1 MVKKMLSEAWE
12 AVQLPSFT
20 TQSSSFWVGVAYGIL
35 AFVLLVSGAA
45 GFYSS
50 YWFPSFLLLLA
61 GMLVGGLVYFLSLG
75 LTWLLLRVTKPVPNF
90 VILSLGGAIGALFLF
105 RFFSFRWPS
114 QIYQPTAL
122 VYLLISG
129 ILGGSLALL
138 IKNPRLAPNKRRGA
152 TIATIVSVSL
162 IICGIFWVGQEGKDV
177 YNTSFDRSAG
187 TTTLASLG
195 IKNPSESGKYSF
207 EHFTYGSG
215 TDQKRP
221 AFASAVKFQ
230 SNSVDAQLLLPDWK
244 GKKKKWRERYWGFGA
259 DAFPLNGRV
268 WMPAGEGPF
277 PLVLMVHGNHSME
290 DYSDE
295 GYAYLG
301 ELLASQ
307 GNIAVSVD
315 ENFLNG
321 TWSGDFRGKE
331 MPARAWLLLKHL
343 EQWSVW
349 SRDANHSLYQK
360 ADLDQVALIG
370 HSRGGE
376 AVSIAAAFNELPFFP
391 DNAQAVFNFRFGI
404 KGVVAIAP
412 TDYRYNRQMQLQN
425 VSYLSLQGSYDA
437 DEASFFGLRQYHR
450 VQLTDTSDYRFK
462 AGIYIHGANH
472 GQFNTTWDRTDF
484 GAPYNWLLNT
494 APIIPRVDQEQAAK
508 VFIGA
513 FAQMVFHA
521 NDGGNAYRPLFQH
534 TATAGNWLA
543 PGIYLGH
550 FKDTKANILA
560 DFESEIDL
568 AKEPNGILLKAPN
581 TQVWKEEQ
589 LLYRNDDKQGNNGLI
604 LAWDYGDTLKTD
616 SIASYQISFSDTF
629 SRKAQQLLLTIATG
643 DPGLLKNKE
652 GEMPD
657 LDFSIS
663 LTDTSGRVAQVVLSA
678 IKKVAPQLKVRYTK
692 IAQLDKGMFKKAW
705 EITPETFTI
714 PFNSFD
720 TTAGFNF
727 NAVQQIRMV
736 FDQVKKGVV
745 VLDEIGFSQ

>member
-1 MVKKMLSEAWE
+1 MVKKMLLEAW
-12 AVQLPSFT
+12 AAIQPPSFT
-20 TQSSSFWVGVAYGIL
+20 SQSSSFWVGTTYGIF
-35 AFVLLVSGAA
+35 AFVLIVSGAA
-45 GFYSS
+45 GFFSS
-50 YWFPSFLLLLA
+50 YWFSSILLLLT
-61 GMLVGGLVYFLSLG
+61 GMLAGALAYFFSTG
-75 LTWLLLRVTKPVPNF
+75 LTWLVLKITKPIPVF
-90 VILSLGGAIGALFLF
+90 VILSFVGAVGALFVF

-114 QIYQPTAL
+114 QLFQPTVLIYL
-122 VYLLISG
+122 VVSG

-138 IKNPRLAPNKRRGA
+138 LKNPHLTANKKRGA
-152 TIATIVSVSL
+152 TIATIICTIL
-162 IICGIFWVGQEGKDV
+162 IVGGTIWVGQEGKDV
-177 YNTSFDRSAG
+177 YPIAFDRSTG
-187 TTTLASLG
+187 ITPLASLG
-195 IKNPSESGKYSF
+195 IKNPSEAGKYTF

-215 TDQKRP
+215 TDHKRP
-221 AFASAVKFQ
+221 AFAADVKFQ
-230 SNSVDAQLLLPDWK
+230 SNRVDAQLLLPEWK

-268 WMPAGEGPF
+268 WMPEGEGPF

-295 GYAYLG
+295 GYGYLG

-349 SRDANHSLYQK
+349 SRDANHALYQK
-360 ADLDQVALIG
+360 ADLDQVILIG

-391 DNAQAVFNFRFGI
+391 DNANAVFNFRFGI
-404 KGVVAIAP
+404 KGVIAIAP

-425 VSYLSLQGSYDA
+425 VNYLSLQGSYDA

-450 VQLTDTSDYRFK
+450 VHFSDTTNYRFK

-494 APIIPRVDQEQAAK
+494 APIIPRVAQEQAAK

-513 FAQMVFHA
+513 FAQLVLRPQ
-521 NDGGNAYRPLFQH
+521 DGGGAYRSLFQH
-534 TATAGNWLA
+534 TATAGDWLA

-550 FKDTKANILA
+550 FKDTKAHILA

-568 AKEPNGILLKAPN
+568 AKEPNGIWLKAPH

-589 LLYRNDDKQGNNGLI
+589 LLYRNDDKQDNNALI

-616 SIASYQISFSDTF
+616 SIASYQINFPDTL
-629 SRKAQQLLLTIATG
+629 SRKAQELLVTVATG

-652 GEMPD
+652 GEMPN
-657 LDFSIS
+657 LDFRIL
-663 LTDTSGRVAQVVLSA
+663 LTDTSGQIARLTLSA
-678 IKKVAPQLKVRYTK
+678 VKKVAPRLKVRYTK
-692 IAQLDKGMFKKAW
+692 IEQLDKGVFKKAW
-705 EITPETFTI
+705 EITPETFSI
-714 PFNSFD
+714 PFSAFD
-720 TTAGFNF
+720 QTAGFDPH
-727 NAVQQIRMV
+727 AIEQIQFV
-736 FDQVKKGVV
+736 FDKTKRGVV
-745 VLDEIGFSQ
+745 VLDEIGFSK

>member
-1 MVKKMLSEAWE
+1 MVKKMLLEAWE
-12 AVQLPSFT
+12 AIQIPSFT
-20 TQSSSFWVGVAYGIL
+20 SKSSSFWVGTTYGIL
-35 AFVLLVSGAA
+35 AFVLVVSGAA
-45 GFYSS
+45 GFFSS

-61 GMLVGGLVYFLSLG
+61 GMLAGALAYFLSLG
-75 LTWLLLRVTKPVPNF
+75 LAWLVLKITKPIPTF
-90 VILSLGGAIGALFLF
+90 VILSLMGAVGALFVF

-122 VYLLISG
+122 VYLVVSG

-138 IKNPRLAPNKRRGA
+138 LKNPSLTANKKSGA
-152 TIATIVSVSL
+152 TIVTIISTIL
-162 IICGIFWVGQEGKDV
+162 IVGGIIWVGQEGKDV
-177 YNTSFDRSAG
+177 YPIAFDRSAG
-187 TTTLASLG
+187 ITPLANLG
-195 IKNPSESGKYSF
+195 IKNPSEVGKYTF

-221 AFASAVKFQ
+221 AFAANVKFQ
-230 SNSVDAQLLLPDWK
+230 SNRVDAQLLLPEWK

-268 WMPAGEGPF
+268 WMPEGEGPF

-295 GYAYLG
+295 GYGYLG

-349 SRDANHSLYQK
+349 SRDANHPLYQR
-360 ADLDQVALIG
+360 ADLDQVILIG

-391 DNAQAVFNFRFGI
+391 DNANAVFNFRFGI
-404 KGVVAIAP
+404 KGVIAIAP
-412 TDYRYNRQMQLQN
+412 TDYRYNRQMKLEN
-425 VSYLSLQGSYDA
+425 INYLSLQGSYDA

-450 VQLTDTSDYRFK
+450 VHFTDTTDYRFK

-494 APIIPRVDQEQAAK
+494 APIIPRLEQEQAAK

-513 FAQMVFHA
+513 FAQMVLQPQ
-521 NDGGNAYRPLFQH
+521 DGGNLYRPLFQH
-534 TATAGNWLA
+534 TATAGDWLA

-550 FKDTKANILA
+550 FKDTKAHILA
-560 DFESEIDL
+560 NFEHEIDL
-568 AKEPNGILLKAPN
+568 AKEPNGIWLKAPYAKI
-581 TQVWKEEQ
+581 WKEEQ
-589 LLYRNDDKQGNNGLI
+589 LLYRNNDKQDNNALI

-616 SIASYQISFSDTF
+616 SIASYQINFPDTL
-629 SRKAQQLLLTIATG
+629 SRKAQELLVTVATG
-643 DPGLLKNKE
+643 DPGLLKNKKD
-652 GEMPD
+652 EMPD
-657 LDFSIS
+657 LDFRI
-663 LTDTSGRVAQVVLSA
+663 LLADTSGQMASITLSA
-678 IKKVAPQLKVRYTK
+678 VKKVAPQLKVRYTK
-692 IAQLDKGMFKKAW
+692 IEQLDKGVFNKSW
-705 EITPETFTI
+705 EITPETFSI
-714 PFNSFD
+714 PLSAFDQTASFD
-720 TTAGFNF
+720 PDAIE
-727 NAVQQIRMV
+727 QIQFV
-736 FDQVKKGVV
+736 FDKTKKGVV
-745 VLDEIGFSQ
+745 VLDEIGFSK

>member
-1 MVKKMLSEAWE
+1 MVKKMLLEAWE
-12 AVQLPSFT
+12 AIQLPSFT
-20 TQSSSFWVGVAYGIL
+20 SKSSSFWVGATYGIL
-35 AFVLLVSGAA
+35 TFVFLVSGAA
-45 GFYSS
+45 GFFSS
-50 YWFPSFLLLLA
+50 YWFPPILRLFAGVLA
-61 GMLVGGLVYFLSLG
+61 GALAYVLSLG
-75 LTWLLLRVTKPVPNF
+75 LAWLVLKIIKPVPTF
-90 VILSLGGAIGALFLF
+90 VLLSLIGAVGALFVF

-114 QIYQPTAL
+114 QVYQPTAL
-122 VYLLISG
+122 IYLVTSG

-138 IKNPRLAPNKRRGA
+138 LKNPHLTASKKRGA
-152 TIATIVSVSL
+152 TIATIISTIL
-162 IICGIFWVGQEGKDV
+162 IIGGMIWVEQEGKDV
-177 YNTSFDRSAG
+177 YPIAFDRSAG
-187 TTTLASLG
+187 ITPLANLG
-195 IKNPSESGKYSF
+195 IKKPSEAGKYSF

-221 AFASAVKFQ
+221 AFAANVKFQ
-230 SNSVDAQLLLPDWK
+230 SNSVDAQLLLPEWK

-268 WMPAGEGPF
+268 WMPEGEGPF

-295 GYAYLG
+295 GYAYIG
-301 ELLASQ
+301 KLLASQ

-349 SRDANHSLYQK
+349 SRDANHLLYQK
-360 ADLDQVALIG
+360 ADLDQVILIG

-391 DNAQAVFNFRFGI
+391 DNANAVFNFRFGI
-404 KGVVAIAP
+404 KGVIAIAP

-425 VSYLSLQGSYDA
+425 INYLSLQGSYDA

-450 VQLTDTSDYRFK
+450 VQFTDTIDYRFK

-494 APIIPRVDQEQAAK
+494 APIIPRVAQEQAAK

-513 FAQMVFHA
+513 FAQLVLRPQ
-521 NDGGNAYRPLFQH
+521 DGGSAYRPLFQH
-534 TATAGNWLA
+534 TATAGDWLA

-550 FKDTKANILA
+550 FKDTKAHILA

-568 AKEPNGILLKAPN
+568 AKEPNGIWLKASH
-581 TQVWKEEQ
+581 TKIWKEEQ
-589 LLYRNDDKQGNNGLI
+589 LLYRNNDKQGNNALI

-616 SIASYQISFSDTF
+616 SIASYQINFPDTL
-629 SRKAQQLLLTIATG
+629 SRKAQELLVTVATG

-657 LDFSIS
+657 LDFRI
-663 LTDTSGRVAQVVLSA
+663 LLADTSGQIAHLTLSSV
-678 IKKVAPQLKVRYTK
+678 KKIAPQLKVRYTK
-692 IAQLDKGMFKKAW
+692 IEQLDKGIFNNAW
-705 EITPETFTI
+705 EITPETFSI
-714 PFNSFD
+714 PFSAFD
-720 TTAGFNF
+720 QIAGFDPH
-727 NAVQQIRMV
+727 AIEQIQFV
-736 FDQVKKGVV
+736 FDKTKKGVV
-745 VLDEIGFSQ
+745 VLDEIGFSK